1 MGLHALNL
9 SQRAGRWLAWLLL
22 WACANAQAH
31 LMVAQKGTVNLQGD
45 GAYMVVSLPV
55 SAFQGIDDDGD
66 GAWSP
71 QELGLHAA
79 QIHIQLAQQLRLR
92 DAQGPRPIEGVTLM
106 PTPPDDKPNDPVTQ
120 LVVMARF
127 VLAHPVALDALH
139 PEQGLLFHAG
149 LYGQQAA
156 EKQLSITVTQG
167 AHKQLLMLSPE
178 RPEQA
183 LFPSGLQ
190 VVMDYL
196 QLGILHILTGWDHLL
211 FLAVV
216 LLGGGHWRQVL
227 YVLSA
232 FTVGHAVT
240 LAWGLLGQVPFSV
253 QWVEASIAA
262 TIVIMAGIDV
272 ALQRR
277 QQTLSM
283 LWRMVCVFGCALL
296 HGLGLASSLLGMG
309 LDPAHRLWSLLG
321 FNLGVEL
328 GQCLVALAGA
338 ALWWLLVMRL
348 NLQHQT
354 RCRHLCLAMAMI
366 VGTVWT
372 IERLL

>member
-1 MGLHALNL
+1 
-9 SQRAGRWLAWLLL
+9 
-22 WACANAQAH
+22 
-31 LMVAQKGTVNLQGD
+31 MVAQKGTVNLQGD

-92 DAQGPRPIEGVTLM
+92 DAQGPRPIEGVTLI
-106 PTPPDDKPNDPVTQ
+106 PTPPDDRPNDPVTQ

-127 VLAHPVALDALH
+127 VLAHPVALDALY

-262 TIVIMAGIDV
+262 TIVVIAGIDL

-348 NLQHQT
+348 NLRHQT